1 MLEPLYC
8 FVLTRL
14 LHISRH
20 QNIALT
26 TSPNA
31 EVCEVKK
38 MLLKKLAL
46 VEASQQRQQFSA
58 AHSSAVTALF
68 SLLWLASTIWQ
79 ARSRWNDLVFLYNGK
94 VMHDDGTLADYMLGS
109 SSVRSVAT
117 VHVSLRLK
125 GGCFMVSASV
135 FCLLCTA
142 VIGSTCT
149 CGASLVAVPFL
160 LPLLFV
166 LPFFCL

>member
-1 MLEPLYC
+1 MLEPLYG
-8 FVLTRL
+8 VILTRL
-14 LHISRH
+14 LHVSRH
-20 QNIALT
+20 QNIALNT
-26 TSPNA
+26 NRTA
-31 EVCEVKK
+31 EVHEVKK

-46 VEASQQRQQFSA
+46 VEAAQQQKQFSA
-58 AHSSAVTALF
+58 AHSSAMVAFF
-68 SLLWLASTIWQ
+68 SLLMLASTIWQ
-79 ARSRWNDLVFLYNGK
+79 TQSRWNDLVFLYNGK
-94 VMHDDGTLADYMLGS
+94 VMHDDGLLADYMVGGS
-109 SSVRSVAT
+109 GRSVAT

>member
-1 MLEPLYC
+1 MLEPLYGID
-8 FVLTRL
+8 LTRL
-14 LHISRH
+14 LHVSLH
-20 QNIALT
+20 QNISLT
-26 TSPNA
+26 TNPNA
-31 EVCEVKK
+31 EVHEVKK

-46 VEASQQRQQFSA
+46 VEAAQQQQLSA
-58 AHSSAVTALF
+58 AHSSEMTAVF
-68 SLLWLASTIWQ
+68 SMLWLASTIWLSQ
-79 ARSRWNDLVFLYNGK
+79 SRWNDLVFLYNGK
-94 VMHDDGTLADYMLGS
+94 VMHDDGTLADYMIGS
-109 SSVRSVAT
+109 SGRSVAT
-117 VHVSLRLK
+117 VHASLRLK